1 MRTIPCG
8 FLVVLC
14 FVAAVRSEAQ
24 SNRLTVDQAMSG
36 RLLQG
41 FSASPDGT
49 RLLFSLKDPAKK
61 AATQELT
68 HTWIYSAGSGEV
80 HQFTDSVKSET
91 RPRWSPNGRQVAFL
105 SDREEFRQIYVMS
118 ADGGEAKRLTEGKRS
133 IEDFV
138 WSPNGEQIAFIAPDP
153 KTDEEERKERDKD
166 DAWSVPTDSWD
177 FYLKKRNHLW
187 LIDVASGQ
195 TRQVVGAPWHFL
207 ELDWSA
213 SANRLIAAAT
223 DKPDSDHPAERI
235 YSVSLADGKMQQLA
249 APTGRF
255 SGITISP
262 DGKYI
267 GYVGARV
274 DGPLPYDLYITAI
287 DGGSAPRNLTAKSI
301 DRPVTIP
308 LLGGRSRPYEWLSG
322 QELAVLVDDG
332 FRSKLYSVSI
342 DGRATVLASP
352 EVRVTGFHLSGR
364 SSGILIAETMTQW
377 PELWEWTGGSTLK
390 RISHLNTSLDGVALS
405 QPQFIHY
412 KSFDGR
418 QIEAAVLT
426 PTAVSGGSKPPA
438 MIFVHGGP
446 GGAFYDSLGAEGA
459 AGELLASAG
468 YAVIYPNV
476 CGSVSYGFESTSCV
490 RRDWGGRDYK
500 DVLAAADY
508 LVSNGIADP
517 KRLGV
522 GGWSYGGY
530 MAMWASTQ
538 TDRFKAAIAGAGL
551 SDLATEF
558 GTENLQTMDS
568 YDYWYNG
575 TPYENYEV
583 YRKNSPI
590 TFIRN
595 VVKYGRTPTLILQ
608 GEVDPIDPIGQS
620 QIWYRG
626 LRRYGVETEMVIYP
640 REPHGLVET
649 AHLKDRLNRFVAWFD
664 KYLKP

>member
-14 FVAAVRSEAQ
+14 VVATVRSEAQ

-49 RLLFSLKDPAKK
+49 RLLFTVGEPANGT
-61 AATQELT
+61 TQALT
-68 HTWIYSAGSGEV
+68 HTWIYRPGSGEV
-80 HQFTDSVKSET
+80 RQFTDSVKSET
-91 RPRWSPNGRQVAFL
+91 QPRWSPNGRQVAFV

-133 IEDFV
+133 IEDFA

-153 KTDEEERKERDKD
+153 KTDEQERKEHDKD

-177 FYLKKRNHLW
+177 FYQKKPDHLW

-223 DKPDSDHPAERI
+223 DKPDSDHPADRI
-235 YSVSLADGKMQQLA
+235 YSVSLADGKMRQLA
-249 APTGRF
+249 APPWGRF
-255 SGITISP
+255 TGITQSP

-274 DGPLPYDLYITAI
+274 DGPLPYDLYIAAV
-287 DGGSAPRNLTAKSI
+287 DAGSAPRNLTAKSI

-332 FRSKLYSVSI
+332 FHSKVYGVSI
-342 DGRATVLASP
+342 DGRAVVLASP
-352 EVRVTGFHLSGR
+352 EMRVTGFHLSGR
-364 SSGILIAETMTQW
+364 SSGVLIAETMTQW

-390 RISHLNTSLDGVALS
+390 RISHLNTSLDGVAMS
-405 QPQFIHY
+405 QPKFIHY

-426 PTAVSGGSKPPA
+426 PTAVSGGPKPPA
-438 MIFVHGGP
+438 VILIHGGP
-446 GGAFYDSLGAEGA
+446 AYLWYDSFDPTGQ
-459 AGELLASAG
+459 LLAAAG
-468 YAVIYPNV
+468 YAVLYPNIR
-476 CGSVSYGFESTSCV
+476 GSVGYGFEFIQSV
-490 RRDWGGRDYK
+490 RRDWGGGDFK
-500 DVLAAADY
+500 DIMAGADY

-517 KRLGV
+517 KRLGI

-530 MAMWASTQ
+530 MAMWAPTQ
-538 TDRFKAAIAGAGL
+538 TGRFKAAVGGAGL

-558 GTENLQTMDS
+558 GTEGLQIMDS

-583 YRKNSPI
+583 YRKSSPI
-590 TFIRN
+590 TFIQN
-595 VVKYGRTPTLILQ
+595 VVKYGRSTPTLILQ
-608 GEVDPIDPIGQS
+608 GEVDDIDPMSQS
-620 QIWYRG
+620 QIWYRA

-640 REPHGLVET
+640 REGHSLT
-649 AHLKDRLNRFVAWFD
+649 DAAHLKDRLNRFVAWFD
-664 KYLKP
+664 KYLK